1 MILVK
6 HIRVGFTRTLLSI
19 KRTVGHGINGTIPI
33 GSALVAQSWAK
44 ERIESINMGE
54 MAWLIGNTDS

>member
-6 HIRVGFTRTLLSI
+6 HTSGLHKDVTFDQ
-19 KRTVGHGINGTIPI
+19 RTVGHGINGTIPI
-33 GSALVAQSWAK
+33 GSDSRCTVMGE